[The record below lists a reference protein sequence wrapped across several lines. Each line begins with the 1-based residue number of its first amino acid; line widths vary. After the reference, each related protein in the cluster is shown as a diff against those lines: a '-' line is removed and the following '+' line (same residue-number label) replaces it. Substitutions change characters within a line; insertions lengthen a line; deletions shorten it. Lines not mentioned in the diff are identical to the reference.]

1 MLMEVAWTFSVGW
14 MMIGLLIF
22 IAGGAIIALHQKI
35 ADSMM
40 TGAVDYQRVKIV
52 GLVVIGLGLLIMIN
66 LHTLILSWLVSL
78 IFPGK

>member
-22 IAGGAIIALHQKI
+22 AAGGAIVALHQKI

-40 TGAVDYQRVKIV
+40 AGAVDYQRVKF
-52 GLVVIGLGLLIMIN
+52 IGLIVIAVGFVVTVN
-66 LHTLILSWLVSL
+66 LHTLILSWLVNL
-78 IFPGK
+78 IFPGR